1 MSMTNSQPSR
11 PDPEPLQSGED
22 RFRLLVES
30 VTDYAIFMLDPS
42 GYVLT
47 WNAGAQRMK
56 GRTGEEK
63 IGKHFSRFYPV
74 ESLQQGWPKHE
85 LQQAAAHGRV
95 EDEGWRIRKDGSRF
109 WANVTITAL
118 HDRAGGLLGF
128 AKITRDLTERR
139 AHEEALRRSEERFR
153 LLVEAVADYAIF
165 MIDPNGYV
173 LTWNAGAQRIKGFAP
188 EEIIG
193 QHFSRFYP
201 GDAIESGWPEHE
213 LQEAAE
219 HGRFE
224 DEGWRIRKDGSR
236 FWANVV
242 ITALRDEAGELHG
255 FAKVTRDLSE
265 RTRTDGLE
273 QDGTNRGEL
282 LEAERSARIAA

>member
-1 MSMTNSQPSR
+1 
-11 PDPEPLQSGED
+11 
-22 RFRLLVES
+22 
-30 VTDYAIFMLDPS
+30 MLDPS

-56 GRTGEEK
+56 GYTAEEI

-85 LQQAAAHGRV
+85 LQQAAAQGHV

-173 LTWNAGAQRIKGFAP
+173 VTWNAGAQRIKGFAP

-193 QHFSRFYP
+193 QHFSL
-201 GDAIESGWPEHE
+201 PE
-213 LQEAAE
+213 
-219 HGRFE
+219 RC
-224 DEGWRIRKDGSR
+224 DR
-236 FWANVV
+236 
-242 ITALRDEAGELHG
+242 
-255 FAKVTRDLSE
+255 E
-265 RTRTDGLE
+265 RVART
-273 QDGTNRGEL
+273 
-282 LEAERSARIAA
+282 